1 MEHLDVRVTNCGS
14 IFTFDLLTDT
24 ATDWSR
30 EHVPDDAPFH
40 VGPTRAGATLYVEH
54 RFARD
59 LADGMLADGLR
70 LE

>member
-1 MEHLDVRVTNCGS
+1 MEHLDVRVTNCGN

-24 ATDWSR
+24 ATEWSD
-30 EHVPDDAPFH
+30 EHVPDDAP
-40 VGPTRAGATLYVEH
+40 RSGATLYVEH